1 VNLCEGFI
9 THQNNLVA
17 ETLVVVT
24 LLSGAS
30 L

>member
-9 THQNNLVA
+9 THQNNLVT